1 MSPFV
6 RKVPTASSATAVK
19 IADKSGEKHRIVE
32 HLESAHTLEDLAA
45 LAEAGKAK
53 LCDLVQA
60 QGDPGR
66 RD

>member
-1 MSPFV
+1 M
-6 RKVPTASSATAVK
+6 K